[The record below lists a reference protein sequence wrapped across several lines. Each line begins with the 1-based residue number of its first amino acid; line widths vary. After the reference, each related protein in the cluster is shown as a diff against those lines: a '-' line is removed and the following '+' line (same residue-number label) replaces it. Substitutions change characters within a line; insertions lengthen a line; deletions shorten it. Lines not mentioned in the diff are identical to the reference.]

1 MLNHQMH
8 DLDINKLTSLACVQQ
23 TFPNDNLN
31 LFENISN
38 KVLFDEQVKLSFVN
52 QLAFS

>member
-1 MLNHQMH
+1 MN

-38 KVLFDEQVKLSFVN
+38 KTSILFDEQVNIK
-52 QLAFS
+52 

>member
-1 MLNHQMH
+1 MDILKIIQLNHQIY

-31 LFENISN
+31 LFEIKSPNDVI
-38 KVLFDEQVKLSFVN
+38 
-52 QLAFS
+52 